1 MFSPGFVCL
10 FVVCHILSYSRFD
23 LSNLANWLDKN
34 RLVINLKQG
43 ETDYVLFGMS
53 KKLSKAR
60 NSNIVFRSVAVN
72 EVESYE
78 YLGVNMDKSLNYIEH
93 KDKTHIKKYG
103 MVHDF
108 VNFPISGM
116 NYERVVCGHVA
127 QIAPTL
133 YLLMKLFVLLVVTDF
148 QPTIKFIYLA
158 RNVYI

>member
-1 MFSPGFVCL
+1 M
-10 FVVCHILSYSRFD
+10 
-23 LSNLANWLDKN
+23 
-34 RLVINLKQG
+34 
-43 ETDYVLFGMS
+43 
-53 KKLSKAR
+53 
-60 NSNIVFRSVAVN
+60 FRSVAVN

-78 YLGVNMDKSLNYIEH
+78 FLGVNMDKSLNYIEH